1 MGPDRGSLEETF
13 RELADEELLA
23 RCASGGLTELA
34 QSVALAEVR
43 ARGLQPPEPPGPP
56 PPDLPYLGDWM
67 VVARYL
73 SYTEVH
79 LLRACLEAAGVPAA
93 VADAQMVQTHALL
106 TPAMRG
112 ASLKVPAAYV
122 AEARQVIAAF
132 RGGAFQLDED
142 FDPGSRST

>member
-1 MGPDRGSLEETF
+1 MGPDRNSLEETF

-23 RCASGGLTELA
+23 RCTSGALTELA

-43 ARGLQPPEPPGPP
+43 ARGLRLPEPPAALPEP
-56 PPDLPYLGDWM
+56 PYLGDWV

-112 ASLKVPAAYV
+112 ASLKVPAACV

-132 RGGAFQLDED
+132 KRGEFQLDED
-142 FDPGSRST
+142 FDPGGQST